1 MEHMSMEVALRW
13 NPREGWFKKD
23 VVQPM
28 AAWAEFTPYLASVA
42 MKGPFEQRGG
52 EFADPVREPPTPQPL
67 LCLPMV
73 VGGKMIRALLDSG
86 ASDSFVSWD
95 VVRVLGLR
103 QYPLSQRLTV
113 RVANGEALAVTHFV
127 QLSARLGPM
136 PVRLSLRVIKT
147 TIPIVLGY
155 PFLERTQPTI
165 DWKQR
170 VLRIER
176 NGKVFEIKALAIA
189 DSYRMTCPV
198 VRVTKMGDGEVEVGK
213 ELKEEDEGRESWL
226 ICRFS

>member
-1 MEHMSMEVALRW
+1 
-13 NPREGWFKKD
+13 
-23 VVQPM
+23 
-28 AAWAEFTPYLASVA
+28 
-42 MKGPFEQRGG
+42 
-52 EFADPVREPPTPQPL
+52 
-67 LCLPMV
+67 MV

-136 PVRLSLRVIKT
+136 PVRLSLSVIKAT
-147 TIPIVLGY
+147 TPIVLGY
-155 PFLERTQPTI
+155 PFLARTQPTTY
-165 DWKQR
+165 WKQR

-176 NGKVFEIKALAIA
+176 KWKALAIA

-198 VRVTKMGDGEVEVGK
+198 VRVAKI
-213 ELKEEDEGRESWL
+213 DEG
-226 ICRFS
+226 

>member
-1 MEHMSMEVALRW
+1 
-13 NPREGWFKKD
+13 
-23 VVQPM
+23 
-28 AAWAEFTPYLASVA
+28 
-42 MKGPFEQRGG
+42 
-52 EFADPVREPPTPQPL
+52 
-67 LCLPMV
+67 MV
-73 VGGKMIRALLDSG
+73 VGGKMIRALLDSV

-127 QLSARLGPM
+127 QLSARLGPI
-136 PVRLSLRVIKT
+136 PVRLSLRVINT
-147 TIPIVLGY
+147 TIPIVFGY
-155 PFLERTQPTI
+155 PFLARTQPAI

-176 NGKVFEIKALAIA
+176 KGKVFEIKALAIA

-198 VRVTKMGDGEVEVGK
+198 VRVTKMGEGEVEVVK
-213 ELKEEDEGRESWL
+213 ELKKEDEGGGHG
-226 ICRFS
+226 

>member
-1 MEHMSMEVALRW
+1 
-13 NPREGWFKKD
+13 
-23 VVQPM
+23 
-28 AAWAEFTPYLASVA
+28 
-42 MKGPFEQRGG
+42 
-52 EFADPVREPPTPQPL
+52 
-67 LCLPMV
+67 
-73 VGGKMIRALLDSG
+73 MIRALLDSG

-113 RVANGEALAVTHFV
+113 RVANVEALAVTHFV

-136 PVRLSLRVIKT
+136 PVRVSLRVIKA

-155 PFLERTQPTI
+155 QFLAKTQPTI

-176 NGKVFEIKALAIA
+176 KWKVFEIKALAIA

-198 VRVTKMGDGEVEVGK
+198 VSAMKKDGGEVEVGK
-213 ELKEEDEGRESWL
+213 ESKEEDDRVGVAAEFAS
-226 ICRFS
+226 